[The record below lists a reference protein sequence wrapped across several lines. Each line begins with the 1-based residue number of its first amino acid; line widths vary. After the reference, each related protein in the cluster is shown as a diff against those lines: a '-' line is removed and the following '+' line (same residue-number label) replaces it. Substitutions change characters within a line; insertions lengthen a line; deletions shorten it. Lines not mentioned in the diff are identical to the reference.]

1 MKAGP
6 GSVTPRPRPKRR
18 PGGVSVVVGG
28 LLQDLEDRMR
38 QHLPPIEERMRI
50 GTETREL
57 AASDGHL
64 IVMLPD
70 PEEPRVG

>member
-1 MKAGP
+1 
-6 GSVTPRPRPKRR
+6 
-18 PGGVSVVVGG
+18 VSVVVGG

-70 PEEPRVG
+70 PEEPRAG